1 MKKLGFCALFATLF
15 IILICRFGDRAR
27 FTGNFY
33 DINTLS
39 PLPLKVPDKTM
50 QIYIMTKNE
59 WPLIKSTVLY
69 HGTIFGFE
77 NIYVIDASTDPII
90 LAFLRAA
97 HEKLGVNVIYSTS
110 NLNTV
115 AEEMNMIMHREK
127 DKANFLIKLDT
138 DEILV
143 HYDPTINKMST
154 NPTNIRSYLNTLP
167 LDGGILK
174 AGFQSHAK
182 VFSNCSF
189 SDNTFVISRIS
200 SPFGPYALKSF
211 FASKTFG
218 TYDLGGHAG
227 VLVASSNIT
236 TIQSTNLSIMHYHYH
251 CFERSIKADEQ
262 AVLSHN
268 YIFGNE
274 TVQEKIEKMTA
285 LVGDFPATC
294 RMSSCHKVHHYLQY
308 LINPEKVK
316 TEYYTIFDQT
326 PAVENPEISNKMIEL
341 ETKYKWLV

>member
-1 MKKLGFCALFATLF
+1 M
-15 IILICRFGDRAR
+15 
-27 FTGNFY
+27 
-33 DINTLS
+33 
-39 PLPLKVPDKTM
+39 
-50 QIYIMTKNE
+50 
-59 WPLIKSTVLY
+59 
-69 HGTIFGFE
+69 
-77 NIYVIDASTDPII
+77 
-90 LAFLRAA
+90 
-97 HEKLGVNVIYSTS
+97 
-110 NLNTV
+110 NTV

-127 DKANFLIKLDT
+127 DKADFLIKLDT

-154 NPTNIRSYLNTLP
+154 NPTNIRSYVNTLP
-167 LDGGILK
+167 IDGGILK

-182 VFSNCSF
+182 VFPNCSF

-200 SPFGPYALKSF
+200 SPFGPYTLKSF

-227 VLVASSNIT
+227 ALIASSNVT

-285 LVGDFPATC
+285 
-294 RMSSCHKVHHYLQY
+294 
-308 LINPEKVK
+308 
-316 TEYYTIFDQT
+316 
-326 PAVENPEISNKMIEL
+326 
-341 ETKYKWLV
+341 